1 MKKSKAS
8 HYLLPI
14 CNCDKNCGGKLC
26 RKMNSD
32 LMYYA
37 NDDEDNLTIQN
48 PYANRIFT
56 QQPQFT
62 PPHADG
68 GPRSGQQ
75 QFTQQQPQF
84 TQPPHHADVDPLRGQ
99 PQPKFANPAVQQTNL
114 YENVYPN
121 SNLSNNS
128 YVFSPPNNF
137 GTTELGRMN
146 LERANMPLRTNNM
159 NNRVVQTQINHYEDR
174 DSDYSWIG

>member
-56 QQPQFT
+56 PH
-62 PPHADG
+62 HADG

-75 QFTQQQPQF
+75 FTNPPPPQQFTP
-84 TQPPHHADVDPLRGQ
+84 QPPHHADGGPHSGQ
-99 PQPKFANPAVQQTNL
+99 QFTHPPKFVNPAVQQTNS

-121 SNLSNNS
+121 SNLPPNS

-146 LERANMPLRTNNM
+146 LERANMPLRMNNM

>member
-56 QQPQFT
+56 PH
-62 PPHADG
+62 HADG

-75 QFTQQQPQF
+75 FTNPSPHADGGPHSGQQFTHP
-84 TQPPHHADVDPLRGQ
+84 
-99 PQPKFANPAVQQTNL
+99 PKFVNPAVQQTNS

-121 SNLSNNS
+121 SNLPPNS

-146 LERANMPLRTNNM
+146 LERANMPLRMNNM